1 MIDTN
6 SVLKKAAEK
15 ARLSRVR
22 YKEKNIPTS
31 LEDIVI
37 FPFFGDTRSS
47 FILSSL
53 LMRRAREELK
63 SSKYFVVASWP
74 GHEGIYPY
82 ADEYWQHEDES
93 ALEKLRSEIYEF
105 ENRSSVLTTTIR
117 ILNECFYDV
126 MTFSDLRQ
134 YYNNGLTN
142 DFFQRFKHIKLS
154 LPSIPSTA
162 VLGSDLSRMLGQ
174 RENKIFLYP
183 SKEIYSWKYGSTQK
197 VKVPREFWKNL
208 FSFLVD
214 NDYFPIVYA
223 DTFSYDMSSETTSDC
238 LHVKNLELTKVF
250 GLMRSCGCVLDI
262 FNGISRYALAART
275 PFICLDE
282 RQRFNGVKE
291 YEINDLCGNNLPKE
305 YIFGFS
311 NIIENGD
318 ESIWKSNIYD
328 HLLIKIKDVYKH
340 MNRDLWPSPAESNDI
355 VPYDNVRKIKN
366 KKLGSRFIK
375 IEKV

>member
-238 LHVKNLELTKVF
+238 LHIKNLELTGRIRHEPDFYLPVF
-250 GLMRSCGCVLDI
+250 NRSGKRSGKNLIDNLGSW
-262 FNGISRYALAART
+262 FALW
-275 PFICLDE
+275 
-282 RQRFNGVKE
+282 
-291 YEINDLCGNNLPKE
+291 
-305 YIFGFS
+305 IFGRR
-311 NIIENGD
+311 N
-318 ESIWKSNIYD
+318 
-328 HLLIKIKDVYKH
+328 
-340 MNRDLWPSPAESNDI
+340 NR
-355 VPYDNVRKIKN
+355 
-366 KKLGSRFIK
+366 KK
-375 IEKV
+375 